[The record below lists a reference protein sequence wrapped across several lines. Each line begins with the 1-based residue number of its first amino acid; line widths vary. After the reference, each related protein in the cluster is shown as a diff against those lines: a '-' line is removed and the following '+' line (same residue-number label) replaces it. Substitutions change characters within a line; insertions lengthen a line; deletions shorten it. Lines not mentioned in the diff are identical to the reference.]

1 MKKIF
6 TSGFYVMVA
15 TILIVN
21 TATTYKGD
29 HGKYF
34 EISKNIEI
42 FTNLYKELNTYYVDE
57 LDPSKLMRTGID
69 AMLASLDPYTN
80 YISES
85 DIEGYR
91 FITEGKYT
99 GIGAKFKLIDNFPT
113 ITETYEETPAQKA
126 GLKPGDI
133 VLEIDG
139 RSAKARTPEDVN
151 DIMKGYPGTNVDLK
165 IDRPGEKEPI
175 MLQLT
180 REEVSVPNVPY
191 SGLIGDDIG
200 YAALT
205 TFTREAGKNVADAL
219 TKLKAENPNLKGM
232 VLDLRGNGGGLL
244 TEAVNLCNVFIP
256 RDQLVV
262 SIKGKIK
269 DWDRSFNTLGNPV
282 DEEIPLIILINKN
295 SASASEIVSGTL
307 QDYDRAVL
315 LGQRSYGKGLVQNT
329 HDVGYN
335 AKLKVTTSKYYIPSG
350 RCIQAVSYKDGEP
363 VHIPDDER
371 AVFKTE
377 NGRKVLDGGGVKPD
391 VVLDKDENSNILEI
405 LDEENLIFNYVTQ
418 YVLDH
423 PSIATPENYHFDD
436 WNGFIK
442 YLEENNFDY
451 NTELEK
457 ILKSLNEKAKEV
469 SYVVDTD
476 IQNLEQKIIAAK
488 RSELEKNKDNIVNEI
503 EKEIVSRYYYQN
515 GKVKISLRNDPEI
528 KESIKLLNDPQ
539 RIKEIL
545 KK

>member
-15 TILIVN
+15 TVLIVN

-165 IDRPGEKEPI
+165 VERPGEKEPI

-219 TKLKAENPNLKGM
+219 SKLKAENPNLKGM

-256 RDQLVV
+256 KDQLVV

-282 DEEIPLIILINKN
+282 DEEIPLIVLINKN

-405 LDEENLIFNYVTQ
+405 LDEENLIFNFVTQ
-418 YVLDH
+418 YVLNH
-423 PSIATPENYHFDD
+423 PTIAEPENYHFDD

-442 YLEENNFDY
+442 FLEDNNFDY

-503 EKEIVSRYYYQN
+503 EKEIVSRYYFQN

-528 KESIKLLNDPQ
+528 KESIKLLNNPQ
-539 RIKEIL
+539 RMKEIL

>member
-1 MKKIF
+1 MKNYFSSSLFAIIAF
-6 TSGFYVMVA
+6 TLVIG
-15 TILIVN
+15 
-21 TATTYKGD
+21 TATTYKSD

-69 AMLASLDPYTN
+69 AMLESLDPYTN

-91 FITEGKYT
+91 FIMEGKYT
-99 GIGAKFKLIDNFPT
+99 GIGAQFKLIDQFPT
-113 ITETYEETPAQKA
+113 ITETYEESPAQKA
-126 GLKPGDI
+126 GLKAGDI
-133 VLEIDG
+133 ILEIDG
-139 RSAKARTPEDVN
+139 RSAKARTPDDVN
-151 DIMKGYPGTNVDLK
+151 DIMKGYPGTTVDLK
-165 IDRPGEKEPI
+165 IDRPGEKEPLI
-175 MLQLT
+175 LKLT

-191 SGLIGDDIG
+191 SGMIAEDVG

-205 TFTREAGKNVADAL
+205 TFTRQAGQNVADAFQE
-219 TKLKAENPNLKGM
+219 LKANNPNMKGF

-244 TEAVNLCNVFIP
+244 TEAVNLCNVFLP
-256 RDQLVV
+256 KGEMVV

-269 DWDRSFNTLGNPV
+269 DWDRSFSTMNNPI
-282 DEEIPLIILINKN
+282 DDKIPVVVLINKN

-315 LGQRSYGKGLVQNT
+315 IGQRSYGKGLVQNT

-350 RCIQAVSYKDGEP
+350 RCIQAVSYDKGEP
-363 VHIPDDER
+363 VNIPDDKR
-371 AVFKTE
+371 AVFKTR

-391 VVLDKDENSNILEI
+391 IVLDKDDNSNILEI
-405 LDEENLIFNYVTQ
+405 LDKEHLIFDYVTQ
-418 YVLDH
+418 YVLNH
-423 PSIATPENYHFDD
+423 ESIAKPEDYKFED
-436 WNGFIK
+436 WQGFMNF
-442 YLEENNFDY
+442 LEKKNFDY

-457 ILKSLNEKAKEV
+457 LLEELNSKADEV
-469 SYVVDTD
+469 SYVVDED
-476 IQNLEQKIIAAK
+476 IQQLKQKIIAQK
-488 RSELEKNKDNIVNEI
+488 KSELEKHKAIIINEI

-515 GKVKISLRNDPEI
+515 GKVKISLRNDPEV
-528 KESIKLLNDPQ
+528 KEAIDLLHNQ
-539 RIKEIL
+539 ERMKEIL
-545 KK
+545 DK

>member
-15 TILIVN
+15 TVLIVN

-165 IDRPGEKEPI
+165 VERPGEKEPI

-219 TKLKAENPNLKGM
+219 SKLKAENPNLKGM

-256 RDQLVV
+256 KDQLVV

-269 DWDRSFNTLGNPV
+269 DWDRSFITLGNPV
-282 DEEIPLIILINKN
+282 DEEIPLIVLINKN

-315 LGQRSYGKGLVQNT
+315 LGQRSM
-329 HDVGYN
+329 
-335 AKLKVTTSKYYIPSG
+335 
-350 RCIQAVSYKDGEP
+350 
-363 VHIPDDER
+363 
-371 AVFKTE
+371 
-377 NGRKVLDGGGVKPD
+377 
-391 VVLDKDENSNILEI
+391 
-405 LDEENLIFNYVTQ
+405 
-418 YVLDH
+418 
-423 PSIATPENYHFDD
+423 
-436 WNGFIK
+436 
-442 YLEENNFDY
+442 
-451 NTELEK
+451 
-457 ILKSLNEKAKEV
+457 EKAWYKIPTML
-469 SYVVDTD
+469 DTM
-476 IQNLEQKIIAAK
+476 
-488 RSELEKNKDNIVNEI
+488 
-503 EKEIVSRYYYQN
+503 
-515 GKVKISLRNDPEI
+515 
-528 KESIKLLNDPQ
+528 LN
-539 RIKEIL
+539 
-545 KK
+545 